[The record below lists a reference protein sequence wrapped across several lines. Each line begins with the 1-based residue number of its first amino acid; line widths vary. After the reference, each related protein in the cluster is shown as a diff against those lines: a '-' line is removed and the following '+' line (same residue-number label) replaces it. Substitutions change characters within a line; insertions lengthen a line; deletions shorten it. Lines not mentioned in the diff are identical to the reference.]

1 MRKVPAMV
9 DVVFVALLIV
19 HVGGIVSWMG
29 GALLFV
35 SVITPSLRS
44 MSPISRGEFITTTM
58 PRYFQFIQG
67 SSITAV
73 LAGLAL
79 YGYMIYSDQ
88 APTGNS
94 QISFSV
100 GALIGLIAFGIL
112 FTVGVPAGRKMISLM
127 KQMGKGPSEDLTG
140 QVAAQQRKIAM
151 ASRLGVA
158 LLGITLVLM
167 VLAAE
172 LG

>member
-1 MRKVPAMV
+1 MV
-9 DVVFVALLIV
+9 DLVFVTLLAV
-19 HVGGIVSWMG
+19 HVASIVSWMG
-29 GALLFV
+29 GAVLFV

-44 MSPISRGEFITTTM
+44 MSPMSRGEFLTATL
-58 PRYFQFIQG
+58 PRYFRFIQG
-67 SSITAV
+67 SAIASV

-79 YGYMIYSDQ
+79 YGYMISSNQ

-94 QISFSV
+94 QISLSI
-100 GALIGLIAFGIL
+100 GALLGLIAFGIL
-112 FTVGVPAGRKMISLM
+112 FAIGVPAGKKMISLM
-127 KQMGKGPSEDLTG
+127 KQMGKGPGEDLAG

-151 ASRLGVA
+151 ASRIGVA
-158 LLGITLVLM
+158 LLGTTLILM

>member
-1 MRKVPAMV
+1 MV
-9 DVVFVALLIV
+9 DVVFVALLVV
-19 HVGGIVSWMG
+19 HVGSIISWMG

-44 MSPISRGEFITTTM
+44 MSPMSRGEFVIATL
-58 PRYFQFIQG
+58 PRYFRFIQG
-67 SSITAV
+67 SSIAAV

-94 QISFSV
+94 QISLSV

-112 FTVGVPAGRKMISLM
+112 FTVGVPAGKKMISLM
-127 KQMGKGPSEDLTG
+127 KQMGKGPSEDLAG

-151 ASRLGVA
+151 ASRLGVS
-158 LLGITLVLM
+158 LLGITLILM